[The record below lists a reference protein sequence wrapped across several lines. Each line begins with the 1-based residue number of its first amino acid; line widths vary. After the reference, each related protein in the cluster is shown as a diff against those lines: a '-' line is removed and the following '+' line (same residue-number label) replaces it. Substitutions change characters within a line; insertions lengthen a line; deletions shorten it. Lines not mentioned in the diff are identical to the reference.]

1 VSDREVL
8 PAPQAVT
15 PPPAGRWIVAVP
27 TMMATFLVIL
37 DVTIANVALDHMR
50 GTLSAGVDE
59 ITWVL
64 TSFLVAN
71 AISLPITGWLTDLL
85 GRKRLFVLATTAFT
99 LTSAAAGAAP
109 SLAFIVA
116 ARFLQGLAG
125 GPLVPLSQATM
136 METFPPHRRGM
147 AMAIWGIGIMFAP
160 IIGPTLGGW
169 ITDNWSWRWVFYI
182 NVPIGIA
189 AVVLGGLIFPE
200 PAVARPEVRRVD
212 VPGLVLLVIGISALQ
227 FVLDRGQREDWLAS
241 DLIVRL
247 AIVAAVAL
255 VLLVFHELRAAE
267 PVVDLRVL
275 RHPTF
280 AIATAAMFV
289 ISIAFYGIMVLSPLF
304 TQILMG
310 YTALLA
316 GLVLAPGGVAT
327 LVTMPIAGA
336 LTNRV
341 DPRWVIVAGCAINAY
356 AMYLM
361 ATLTLE
367 ASYWRVMLPRFV
379 QGLGIGLT
387 FVPMSTVALAA
398 VPPAELGHASG
409 LFNFIR
415 TIGGGIGIA
424 AVATMLER
432 GSQAH
437 QARLVESV
445 SLYDAGAWERYQGL
459 VSLFAAR
466 GADPGTAGQLASA
479 HLYGVV
485 QQQALFLSF
494 LDNFWALAWVF
505 AAVIPFVLFLG
516 GPPRGA
522 PRPGGSPSHG
532 PPLAEG

>member
-1 VSDREVL
+1 MSPRL
-8 PAPQAVT
+8 RRA
-15 PPPAGRWIVAVP
+15 IVAVS

-85 GRKRLFVLATTAFT
+85 GRKRLFIVATVAFT

-109 SLAFIVA
+109 SLAFMVLV
-116 ARFLQGLAG
+116 RFLQGLAG

-136 METFPPHRRGM
+136 METFPASQRGM
-147 AMAIWGIGIMFAP
+147 AMAVWGIGIMFAP

-182 NVPIGIA
+182 NVPVG
-189 AVVLGGLIFPE
+189 
-200 PAVARPEVRRVD
+200 AVAVLMAWLFLPDSTTQRAPVRRVD
-212 VPGLVLLVIGISALQ
+212 VPGLVLLVVGVSALQ

-241 DLIVRL
+241 PLIVWLGVL
-247 AIVAAVAL
+247 AAAALVAL
-255 VLLVFHELRAAE
+255 VVRELRAEE

-280 AIATAAMFV
+280 AVATAAMFV
-289 ISIAFYGIMVLSPLF
+289 ISIAFYGIMVLTPLF

-310 YTALLA
+310 YTAMLA
-316 GLVLAPGGVAT
+316 GLVLAPGGLST

-336 LTNRV
+336 LLNRI
-341 DPRWVIVAGCAINAY
+341 DPRWIIVTGCAVNAY
-356 AMYLM
+356 AMFLM

-367 ASYWRVMLPRFV
+367 ASYWHIMLPRFI

-387 FVPMSTVALAA
+387 FVPLSTVALSA
-398 VPPAELGHASG
+398 VPLRELGHASG

-415 TIGGGIGIA
+415 TVGGSLGIA
-424 AVATMLER
+424 AVATLLER
-432 GSQAH
+432 GAQLH
-437 QARLVESV
+437 QARLTTHV
-445 SLYDAGAWERYQGL
+445 SLYDPDVWDRYQAL
-459 VSLFAAR
+459 VGMFAAR
-466 GADPGTAGQLASA
+466 GADQVTAE
-479 HLYGVV
+479 
-485 QQQALFLSF
+485 QQAWARLYEIVQREALALSF
-494 LDNFWALAWVF
+494 IDNFWRLVWIF

-516 GPPRGA
+516 RRPR
-522 PRPGGSPSHG
+522 
-532 PPLAEG
+532 LAEPPGVERPAAIVEG

>member
-1 VSDREVL
+1 MNPRLHRAVV
-8 PAPQAVT
+8 AVT
-15 PPPAGRWIVAVP
+15 

-85 GRKRLFVLATTAFT
+85 GRKRLFIVATVAFT
-99 LTSAAAGAAP
+99 ITSAAAGAAP
-109 SLAFIVA
+109 SLAVIVI

-136 METFPPHRRGM
+136 METFPASQRGM

-182 NVPIGIA
+182 NVPVGA
-189 AVVLGGLIFPE
+189 VAVVLAWLFVPE
-200 PAVARPEVRRVD
+200 SATERPAVRRVD
-212 VPGLVLLVIGISALQ
+212 VPGLVLLVVGISALQ
-227 FVLDRGQREDWLAS
+227 FVLDRGQREDWFAS
-241 DLIVRL
+241 SLIVWL
-247 AIVAAVAL
+247 SVLAAVAL
-255 VLLVFHELRAAE
+255 LALVVRELRAAE

-280 AIATAAMFV
+280 AVATAAMFV

-316 GLVLAPGGVAT
+316 GLVLAPGGVST
-327 LVTMPIAGA
+327 LVTMPIAGV
-336 LTNRV
+336 LMNRL
-341 DPRWVIVAGCAINAY
+341 DPRWIIATGCALNAY

-367 ASYWRVMLPRFV
+367 ASYWHIMWPRFI
-379 QGLGIGLT
+379 QGLGIGLS
-387 FVPMSTVALAA
+387 FVPLSTVALGA
-398 VPPAELGHASG
+398 VPMRELGHASG

-415 TIGGGIGIA
+415 TIGGSIGIA
-424 AVATMLER
+424 MVATLLER
-432 GSQAH
+432 GAQTH
-437 QARLVESV
+437 QVRLAGHV
-445 SLYDAGAWERYQGL
+445 SLYNPDVWHRHQTL
-459 VSLFAAR
+459 VDFFMTR
-466 GADPGTAGQLASA
+466 GADAATAE
-479 HLYGVV
+479 
-485 QQQALFLSF
+485 QQAWARLYEIVQREALALSF
-494 LDNFWALAWVF
+494 FDNFWRLAWIFV
-505 AAVIPFVLFLG
+505 AVLPFVVFLG
-516 GPPRGA
+516 R
-522 PRPGGSPSHG
+522 R
-532 PPLAEG
+532 PPLADTPADVERPPTVVEA